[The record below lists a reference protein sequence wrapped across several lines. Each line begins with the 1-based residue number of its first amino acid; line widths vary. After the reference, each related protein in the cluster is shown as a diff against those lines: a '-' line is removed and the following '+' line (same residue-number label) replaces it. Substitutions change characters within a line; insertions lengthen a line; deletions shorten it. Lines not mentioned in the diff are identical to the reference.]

1 MIDNGFVYAV
11 DKALLKENKKEKK
24 KNERMDKL
32 YKILNEKNKTLIK
45 CKLSDFNKSQL
56 KLIQQV
62 GLIHYLT

>member
-11 DKALLKENKKEKK
+11 NKALLNKQKKENKKH
-24 KNERMDKL
+24 ERMNKL
-32 YKILNEKNKTLIK
+32 YQILKKKNKTLVD